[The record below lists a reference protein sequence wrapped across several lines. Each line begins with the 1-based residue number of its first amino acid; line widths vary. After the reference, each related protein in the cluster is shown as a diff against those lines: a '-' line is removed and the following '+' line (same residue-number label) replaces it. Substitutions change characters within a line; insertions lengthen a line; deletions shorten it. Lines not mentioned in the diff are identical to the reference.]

1 MKLFSLAVL
10 FFICNQ
16 LFSQNYFEGKNLYCK
31 SENLQAMEKFKGG
44 IEILKL
50 NYDLKPKYLAI
61 NSTIFFDAI
70 KIDKTFCDAYFFVGY
85 TLRLQNKNDLALKY
99 YYMADSLSQNKS
111 IEFKQNL
118 AFTALMLGKDKFSR
132 KKYSEIIEYFP
143 ESPEGY
149 YGFALTSPI
158 LGDVDKGLENMNL
171 AIEKY
176 TISGN
181 KIQDEVLF
189 LKGVLLTLNKK
200 YEESLEYFDESYA
213 TYKKDEN
220 YNIHYSLSLLK
231 VAELKNDEKMK
242 QKALKIY
249 EKIEN
254 KEEMPKEIKE
264 LLVF

>member
-1 MKLFSLAVL
+1 MKLISFLV
-10 FFICNQ
+10 FFLIGNYA
-16 LFSQNYFEGKNLYCK
+16 FSQNYFEGKNLYCK
-31 SENLQAMEKFKGG
+31 SENAQAIEKFNNG

-61 NSTIFFDAI
+61 NSTIFFDAL

-85 TLRLQNKNDLALKY
+85 TLRLQNKMDLALKY

-118 AFTALMLGKDKFSR
+118 AVTALLLGKDKLSR
-132 KKYSEIIEYFP
+132 KKYSEIIEFFP

-158 LGDVDKGLENMNL
+158 LGDVDKGLENLNL
-171 AIEKY
+171 AIEKH
-176 TISGN
+176 TNSGS
-181 KIQDEVLF
+181 KIKDDVLF

-200 YEESLEYFDESYA
+200 HEESIEYFEKTYS
-213 TYKKDEN
+213 TYKRDQN

-231 VAELKNDEKMK
+231 VSELRKDEKMK
-242 QKALKIY
+242 QKALKY
-249 EKIEN
+249 YDKIEH
-254 KEEMPKEIKE
+254 KEDIAKEIKE
-264 LLVF
+264 QLVF